1 MTLPSRQDINVYD
14 SLDERSACEHFL
26 GKTLEQAES
35 LFREN
40 SLYYQEDLMWMG
52 PRAFCFYVDAV
63 IRYVQSEAASKDTDI
78 ILSLISIFEFRLEQ
92 QPGDMVPVAGKL
104 KAFCDYIVQHHE
116 RFQLAAEYY
125 GDFRARFQT
134 LSVGFSRLLHH
145 DRAA

>member
-1 MTLPSRQDINVYD
+1 MTLPSRKDINVHD

-26 GKTLEQAES
+26 GRTLEQAEN
-35 LFREN
+35 LFHEN
-40 SLYYQEDLMWMG
+40 SLYYQEDLRWMG

-63 IRYVQSEAASKDTDI
+63 IRYVQSEAASKDTEI

-92 QPGDMVPVAGKL
+92 QPTDMLPVAGKL
-104 KAFCDYIVQHHE
+104 KAFCDYIIQHHE

-134 LSVGFSRLLHH
+134 LSDGFSILLQH
-145 DRAA
+145 D